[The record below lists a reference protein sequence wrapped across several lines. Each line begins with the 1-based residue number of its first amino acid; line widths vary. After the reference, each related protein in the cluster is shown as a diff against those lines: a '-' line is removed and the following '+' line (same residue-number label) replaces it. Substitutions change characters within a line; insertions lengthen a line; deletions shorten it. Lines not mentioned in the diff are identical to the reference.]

1 MPPARY
7 SVAMNGKSTL
17 TQPTVYQIRLEGH
30 LGSQWTAWFE
40 GVAITL
46 HENGDTI
53 LQSVVVDQAELY
65 GLLRKMRDLGM
76 PLVEVKRMEDLK
88 GKK

>member
-1 MPPARY
+1 MPTTRY
-7 SVAMNGKSTL
+7 SVVMNGKSTL

-30 LGSQWTAWFE
+30 LSSQWTAWFA

-53 LQSVVVDQAELY
+53 LQSVVVDQAALY
-65 GLLRKMRDLGM
+65 GLLRKVRDLGM
-76 PLVEVKRMEDLK
+76 PLVEVKRMEEER
-88 GKK
+88 